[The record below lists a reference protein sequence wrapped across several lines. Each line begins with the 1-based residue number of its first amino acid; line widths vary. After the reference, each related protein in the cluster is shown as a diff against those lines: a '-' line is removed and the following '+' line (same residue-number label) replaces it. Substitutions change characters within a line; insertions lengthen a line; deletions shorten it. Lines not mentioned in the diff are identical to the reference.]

1 MFAYFYFCLADN
13 PKVLIDNHAVT
24 AEEAAGFMFLAT
36 NQTTTTA
43 TTTTTTATPTI
54 TTTTDPYIC
63 ENPPEGKFNAGNGY
77 AGCNAAANKESF
89 TGGSS
94 KRMCSGNPV
103 TNSERPSDWPYTF
116 FRSCCK
122 WESSIQRCV
131 DKTYTTTTTTKT
143 KTTTTTTTATTTTTT
158 TATTTTHHEHATLM
172 LASNMSDLRNGSDW
186 RTSGSSDPTASTTNV
201 DSKAISSQ
209 PESATNR
216 GREESST
223 VDDDGSSNRSSV
235 AGAVGGSLVAICVLA
250 AVGFFAVKKKNS
262 TPQATQ
268 ATQARAGSA
277 AVQPGAA
284 SATLAHNPVYS
295 PPAAAVAAASG
306 GLYETIDDDSVA
318 WSMAPAGQA
327 EGYELQAVPGTASA
341 QRSNPATMP
350 SHEHYS
356 GYTVAAPKTPIVY
369 AVPVGDDGVA
379 GASKSLP
386 SHDNYSGYTVA
397 AQKPPI
403 VYAGP
408 VADEVR
414 TTAQSVYEVA
424 ELVPAEH
431 YVYAETAVAE
441 YAVIPAVPDDPDL
454 SGYC

>member
-1 MFAYFYFCLADN
+1 
-13 PKVLIDNHAVT
+13 
-24 AEEAAGFMFLAT
+24 
-36 NQTTTTA
+36 
-43 TTTTTTATPTI
+43 
-54 TTTTDPYIC
+54 
-63 ENPPEGKFNAGNGY
+63 
-77 AGCNAAANKESF
+77 
-89 TGGSS
+89 
-94 KRMCSGNPV
+94 
-103 TNSERPSDWPYTF
+103 
-116 FRSCCK
+116 
-122 WESSIQRCV
+122 
-131 DKTYTTTTTTKT
+131 
-143 KTTTTTTTATTTTTT
+143 
-158 TATTTTHHEHATLM
+158 
-172 LASNMSDLRNGSDW
+172 MSDLRNGSDW

-201 DSKAISSQ
+201 DSKVISSQ

-223 VDDDGSSNRSSV
+223 VDDDGSSNPGSV

-318 WSMAPAGQA
+318 SSMAPAGQA

-350 SHEHYS
+350 SHENYS

-379 GASKSLP
+379 CASKSLP

-431 YVYAETAVAE
+431 YVYGIDSDYAETAVAE

>member
-1 MFAYFYFCLADN
+1 MCTRIFACSFAVLAA
-13 PKVLIDNHAVT
+13 AVT
-24 AEEAAGFMFLAT
+24 ADDDVAIGSLPPTMSCILGNGISPLNRFSCGQRLDVVANAVTG
-36 NQTTTTA
+36 TTG
-43 TTTTTTATPTI
+43 TI
-54 TTTTDPYIC
+54 TLDAASLTGDLRLLTSSTGGSQYARGAIPSGAPFHVCVSVRGECRAGKVETTS
-63 ENPPEGKFNAGNGY
+63 ELFVKGKFNAGNGY

-122 WESSIQRCV
+122 WESSIQRKV
-131 DKTYTTTTTTKT
+131 
-143 KTTTTTTTATTTTTT
+143 
-158 TATTTTHHEHATLM
+158 
-172 LASNMSDLRNGSDW
+172 
-186 RTSGSSDPTASTTNV
+186 
-201 DSKAISSQ
+201 ISSQ

-223 VDDDGSSNRSSV
+223 VDDDGSSNPGSV

-318 WSMAPAGQA
+318 SSMAPAGQA

-350 SHEHYS
+350 SHENYS
-356 GYTVAAPKTPIVY
+356 GYTVAAPKTPIV
-369 AVPVGDDGVA
+369 
-379 GASKSLP
+379 
-386 SHDNYSGYTVA
+386 
-397 AQKPPI
+397 
-403 VYAGP
+403 
-408 VADEVR
+408 

-431 YVYAETAVAE
+431 YVYGIDSDYAETAVAE

>member
-1 MFAYFYFCLADN
+1 MAVIGEQVALLIQLLRQQMSTAKLFQVSLKAPPIEGAR
-13 PKVLIDNHAVT
+13 KVALST
-24 AEEAAGFMFLAT
+24 MM
-36 NQTTTTA
+36 
-43 TTTTTTATPTI
+43 
-54 TTTTDPYIC
+54 
-63 ENPPEGKFNAGNGY
+63 
-77 AGCNAAANKESF
+77 AAAIAAVL
-89 TGGSS
+89 
-94 KRMCSGNPV
+94 PALLAA
-103 TNSERPSDWPYTF
+103 
-116 FRSCCK
+116 RSL
-122 WESSIQRCV
+122 RF
-131 DKTYTTTTTTKT
+131 
-143 KTTTTTTTATTTTTT
+143 
-158 TATTTTHHEHATLM
+158 
-172 LASNMSDLRNGSDW
+172 ASWL
-186 RTSGSSDPTASTTNV
+186 
-201 DSKAISSQ
+201 Q
-209 PESATNR
+209 L
-216 GREESST
+216 
-223 VDDDGSSNRSSV
+223 
-235 AGAVGGSLVAICVLA
+235 GSLQS
-250 AVGFFAVKKKNS
+250 KKKNS

-318 WSMAPAGQA
+318 SSMAPAGQA

-379 GASKSLP
+379 CASKSLP